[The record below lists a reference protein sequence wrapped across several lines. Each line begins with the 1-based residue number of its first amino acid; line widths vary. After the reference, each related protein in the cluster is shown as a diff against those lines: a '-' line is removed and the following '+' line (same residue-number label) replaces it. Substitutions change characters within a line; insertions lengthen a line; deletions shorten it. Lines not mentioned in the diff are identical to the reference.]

1 MQDSG
6 LEATAS
12 AGLQDGG
19 EHALSGEGPVQDDD
33 EGC

>member
-12 AGLQDGG
+12 AGLQDGD
-19 EHALSGEGPVQDDD
+19 ELALSGKGPFQDDG
-33 EGC
+33 EWC